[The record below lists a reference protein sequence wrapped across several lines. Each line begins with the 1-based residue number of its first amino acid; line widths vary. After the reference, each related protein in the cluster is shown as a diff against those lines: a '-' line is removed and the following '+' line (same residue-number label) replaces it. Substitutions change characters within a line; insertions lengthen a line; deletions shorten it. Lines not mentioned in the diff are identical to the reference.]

1 LSDESKIKEFPLNK
15 AGGGEEELWKCHA
28 CKHII
33 TERMDALGLDK
44 SKVLPLNMGGMM
56 IYVCPNCRTFQ
67 LPQEVFDEI
76 FKKANSKIIT

>member
-1 LSDESKIKEFPLNK
+1 MADESKIKEFPLEK
-15 AGGGEEELWKCHA
+15 AAGGEEELWKCHA

-33 TERMDALGLDK
+33 TERMDELNLDK
-44 SKVLPLNMGGMM
+44 SKVLPLNLGGMM

-67 LPQEVFDEI
+67 LPQEVFDEF

>member
-1 LSDESKIKEFPLNK
+1 MSDESKIKEFPLEK
-15 AGGGEEELWKCHA
+15 SGAGDEELWKCHA

-33 TERMDALGLDK
+33 TERMDEMNLDK

-56 IYVCPNCRTFQ
+56 IYICPNCRTLQ

>member
-1 LSDESKIKEFPLNK
+1 MSDESKIKEFPLEK
-15 AGGGEEELWKCHA
+15 TGGGGDELWKCHA

-33 TERMDALGLDK
+33 TERMDELNLDK

-56 IYVCPNCRTFQ
+56 IYICPNCRTLQ
-67 LPQEVFDEI
+67 IPQEVFDEI